1 MRDRYRYTTSMLNR
15 HIVSHSPLPLALS
28 DTRYPLQQ
36 YLPRPFAI
44 GLTQAFLLATAPLY
58 LSLFVFAGP
67 AWQRNNTTSPLPPF
81 LTLPIPSFYPK

>member
-1 MRDRYRYTTSMLNR
+1 MRDRYITPMRNR
-15 HIVSHSPLPLALS
+15 HIVSHSPLPPCALA

-67 AWQRNNTTSPLPPF
+67 AWQRNNATSPLPPF